1 MNIAF
6 VTSTKRWGGVK
17 TWIMEF
23 SKELSKSDNV
33 YIFTRDVKL
42 YEQAVKNGIKCYM
55 VNFGFD
61 YNPLAILKFIYLFK
75 NHDLDVVCMNVQKE
89 IRTAGIAAK
98 ILKIPLVHRVGLK
111 TDIVDKFDFRLTHKF
126 LVSKILV
133 PSKIMKD
140 ELIENFSFIKG
151 DDIKVIYNGKN
162 VFFKKN
168 ESVHKP
174 VKFLI
179 TSKVEPAKG
188 HHYLLPVLKSLK
200 DLNYNFIFDIYG
212 EGGLFEWVS
221 AFIKDNGLSRNV
233 FMKGFVTD
241 LKDKISDYDFGV
253 LTSFSEG
260 FPNVILEYMA
270 SGLPV
275 ISTNVSGIKEI
286 VEDGKNGFLFEP
298 GDSDRLQSL
307 LRMAINIDTAKYRM
321 LSENALYTIK
331 NRFYLPEK
339 VLELRKFFQ
348 KLQNCL

>member
-23 SKELSKSDNV
+23 SKELSKTDNV

-42 YEQAVKNGIKCYM
+42 WEQAVKNGIKCYI
-55 VNFGFD
+55 VKFGFD

-75 NHDLDVVCMNVQKE
+75 NLDVDIVCMNVQKE

-98 ILKIPLVHRVGLK
+98 ILKIPLIHRVGLK
-111 TDIVDKFDFRLTHKF
+111 TDILDKFDFRLTHKF
-126 LVSKILV
+126 LVHKILV

-140 ELIENFSFIKG
+140 ELIEKFSFIKG

-162 VFFKKN
+162 VSFEKHEN
-168 ESVHKP
+168 IHKP

-188 HHYLLPVLKSLK
+188 HDYLLPVLKSLK
-200 DLNYNFIFDIYG
+200 DVGYNFIFDIYG
-212 EGGLFEWVS
+212 EGGLFEWAS
-221 AFIKDNGLSRNV
+221 AFIKDNGLSGNV

-275 ISTNVSGIKEI
+275 ISTDVSGIKEI

-298 GDSDRLQSL
+298 GDSDKLQNL
-307 LRMAINIDTAKYRM
+307 LRVAINIDTAKYRM
-321 LSENALYTIK
+321 FSENALYTIK

-339 VLELRKFFQ
+339 VLELKEFFQ
-348 KLQNCL
+348 KF